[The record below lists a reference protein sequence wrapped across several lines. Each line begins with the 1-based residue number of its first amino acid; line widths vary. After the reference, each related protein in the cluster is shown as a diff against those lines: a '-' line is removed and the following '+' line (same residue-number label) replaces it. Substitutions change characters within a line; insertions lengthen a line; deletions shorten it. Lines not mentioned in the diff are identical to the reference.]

1 MPAPR
6 AAVRARGPRGMIRS
20 MTGFGSAAAEGE
32 TLRAAVTV
40 RSLNHRYLDLTVHL
54 SRRLMPLESEIKEL
68 VQSQVLRGR
77 VELSLEATFPDA
89 WAEEVVASRPL
100 VSQLVH
106 TLRQMQAEYGLEGG
120 VQVSD
125 ILRFPGA
132 LQTAEAPPVL
142 DPERRGSL
150 LALVRQA
157 VQALAGMREAE
168 GRRLESELVRSL
180 AAIAAVADRI
190 EALSAA
196 SRDGRREALLEKL
209 RGLSVELGL
218 DDARLYPEVVRAVER
233 HDVSEEV
240 QRLRSHA
247 AMARE
252 LMEGQPP
259 SGKRLDFL
267 AQEMMREANTIGS
280 KIADA
285 ALVREVVGLKS
296 EVERL
301 REQVQNVE

>member
-1 MPAPR
+1 
-6 AAVRARGPRGMIRS
+6 MIRS
-20 MTGFGSAAAEGE
+20 MTGFGSAAAESE

-54 SRRLMPLESEIKEL
+54 SRRLLPLEPEIKEL
-68 VQSQVLRGR
+68 VHSQMYRGR
-77 VELSLEATFPDA
+77 VELTLEATFPDA

-100 VSQLVH
+100 VAQLVH

-142 DPERRGSL
+142 DPERRGRL
-150 LALVRQA
+150 LALVG
-157 VQALAGMREAE
+157 QALQGLGAMREAE
-168 GRRLESELVRSL
+168 GRRLESELLRSL
-180 AAIAAVADRI
+180 AAIAGGADRI

-196 SRDGRREALLEKL
+196 ARDARREVLLERL

-240 QRLRSHA
+240 QRLHSHA

-252 LMEGQPP
+252 LVEGPPP

-267 AQEMMREANTIGS
+267 AQELMREANTIGS

>member
-1 MPAPR
+1 
-6 AAVRARGPRGMIRS
+6 MIRS
-20 MTGFGSAAAEGE
+20 MTGFGSAAAESE

-54 SRRLMPLESEIKEL
+54 SRRLVPLEPEIKEL
-68 VQSQVLRGR
+68 VQSQMFRGR

-142 DPERRGSL
+142 DPERRGRL
-150 LALVRQA
+150 LTLVG
-157 VQALAGMREAE
+157 QALQGLAAMRAAE
-168 GRRLESELVRSL
+168 GRRLESELLRSL
-180 AAIAAVADRI
+180 AAIGAGTDRV
-190 EALSAA
+190 ETLSAA
-196 SRDGRREALLEKL
+196 AREGRREVLLEKL

-240 QRLRSHA
+240 QRLRSHV

-252 LMEGQPP
+252 LIEGQPP

-296 EVERL
+296 EIEKL

>member
-1 MPAPR
+1 
-6 AAVRARGPRGMIRS
+6 MIRS
-20 MTGFGSAAAEGE
+20 MTGYGAAAGE
-32 TLRAAVTV
+32 SATLRAAVTV

-54 SRRLMPLESEIKEL
+54 SRRLAPLEAEIKER
-68 VQSQVLRGR
+68 VQSQVVRGR
-77 VELSLEATFPDA
+77 VELSLEATIPDA

-132 LQTAEAPPVL
+132 LQAAEAPPVV
-142 DPERRGSL
+142 DPERRERL
-150 LALVRQA
+150 LALVD
-157 VQALAGMREAE
+157 QALEGLSQMRHAE
-168 GRRLESELVRSL
+168 GRRLEAELFRSL
-180 AAIAAVADRI
+180 SAILGAADRI
-190 EALSAA
+190 ESLSAA
-196 SRDGRREALLEKL
+196 AKDARREVMLEKL
-209 RGLSVELGL
+209 KVLAAELGL
-218 DDARLYPEVVRAVER
+218 EDARLYPEVVRAVER

-247 AMARE
+247 ALARE
-252 LMEGQPP
+252 LMEGQEP

-280 KIADA
+280 KVADA
-285 ALVREVVGLKS
+285 GLVREVVGLKS
-296 EVERL
+296 EVEKL

>member
-1 MPAPR
+1 
-6 AAVRARGPRGMIRS
+6 MIRS
-20 MTGFGSAAAEGE
+20 MTGFGAAAAESE

-54 SRRLMPLESEIKEL
+54 SRRLVPLEPEIKEL
-68 VQSQVLRGR
+68 VQSQMFRGR

-142 DPERRGSL
+142 DPERRGRL
-150 LALVRQA
+150 LTLVG
-157 VQALAGMREAE
+157 QALQGLAAMREAE
-168 GRRLESELVRSL
+168 GRRLESELLRSL
-180 AAIAAVADRI
+180 AAIAAGADRV

-196 SRDGRREALLEKL
+196 AREGRREVLLEKL

-240 QRLRSHA
+240 QRLRSHT

-252 LMEGQPP
+252 LIEGQPP

>member
-1 MPAPR
+1 
-6 AAVRARGPRGMIRS
+6 MIRS
-20 MTGFGSAAAEGE
+20 MTGFGSAAAESE

-54 SRRLMPLESEIKEL
+54 SRRLVPLEPEIKEL
-68 VQSQVLRGR
+68 VQSQMYRGR

-142 DPERRGSL
+142 DPDRRGRL
-150 LALVRQA
+150 LALVG
-157 VQALAGMREAE
+157 QALQGLAAMREAE
-168 GRRLESELVRSL
+168 GRRLETELLRSL
-180 AAIAAVADRI
+180 AAISSGADRI
-190 EALSAA
+190 EALSVA
-196 SRDGRREALLEKL
+196 SREGRREVLLERL

-252 LMEGQPP
+252 LIEGQPP

-267 AQEMMREANTIGS
+267 AQELMREANTIGS

-296 EVERL
+296 EVEKF

>member
-1 MPAPR
+1 
-6 AAVRARGPRGMIRS
+6 MIRS
-20 MTGFGSAAAEGE
+20 MTGFGSAAAESP

-54 SRRLMPLESEIKEL
+54 SRRLVPLEPEIKEL
-68 VQSQVLRGR
+68 VQSQMFRGR

-142 DPERRGSL
+142 DPERRGRL
-150 LALVRQA
+150 LTLVG
-157 VQALAGMREAE
+157 QALQGLAAMREAE
-168 GRRLESELVRSL
+168 GRRLESELLRSL
-180 AAIAAVADRI
+180 AAIAAGADRV

-196 SRDGRREALLEKL
+196 AREGRREVLLEKL

-252 LMEGQPP
+252 LIEGRPP

-296 EVERL
+296 EVEKL

>member
-1 MPAPR
+1 
-6 AAVRARGPRGMIRS
+6 MIRS
-20 MTGFGSAAAEGE
+20 MTGFGSAAAEAE

-54 SRRLMPLESEIKEL
+54 PRRLVALEPEIKEL
-68 VQSQVLRGR
+68 VHSQMCRGR
-77 VELSLEATFPDA
+77 VELTLEATFPA
-89 WAEEVVASRPL
+89 AGAEEVVASRPL

-132 LQTAEAPPVL
+132 LQTVEAPSLL
-142 DPERRGSL
+142 DPERRGRL
-150 LALVRQA
+150 LALA
-157 VQALAGMREAE
+157 GQALQGLGAMREAE
-168 GRRLESELVRSL
+168 GRRLESELSRSL
-180 AAIAAVADRI
+180 AVIAGGADRI

-196 SRDGRREALLEKL
+196 ARDSRREALLERL

-252 LMEGQPP
+252 LIEGQPP

-285 ALVREVVGLKS
+285 GLVREVVGLKS
-296 EVERL
+296 EVERF